1 MQWWVLNQLLAA
13 AVALALRA
21 TFNQNPH
28 LCVDRALVNIKV
40 VLTRNHRSHCAVLHP
55 RFMIS
60 EQTARHWARD
70 ARARCDST
78 PAGERVTSPPHPA
91 LTTRRA
97 GPLTSSCDW
106 VLMVVSRR
114 SAASLSVVKKK
125 SSVGSFRRQNCFRL
139 AASLKLRE
147 TPGSCL
153 LRVTEKPSVRCVLH
167 KKARFWQPNADKG
180 PEVVRVFWQI
190 RSFFARFSTA
200 SALQWVRGAVYSAL
214 PPVGGQRR

>member
-40 VLTRNHRSHCAVLHP
+40 VLTRYHRSHCSVLHP

-60 EQTARHWARD
+60 EQTARRWARD
-70 ARARCDST
+70 ARVRCDST
-78 PAGERVTSPPHPA
+78 PAGERVTSSPSPSAHDSPSGA
-91 LTTRRA
+91 AYVFVWLGVDGRQSTER
-97 GPLTSSCDW
+97 GES
-106 VLMVVSRR
+106 VSGE
-114 SAASLSVVKKK
+114 KK

-153 LRVTEKPSVRCVLH
+153 LRVIEKPSVRCVLH

-214 PPVGGQRR
+214 PPVGGERR